1 MSWKRRLLAEG
12 ARGEGLEDIADQYA
26 DEAAHFF
33 VAKPDLEV
41 LRGLEL
47 PQPLGATD
55 DALSARSRAIA
66 DAVANAAAAAGASD
80 VHLVVGH
87 LHAHEVAWRL
97 AEGPRANAP
106 KSQIS

>member
-1 MSWKRRLLAEG
+1 
-12 ARGEGLEDIADQYA
+12 
-26 DEAAHFF
+26 HFF
-33 VAKPDLEV
+33 VATPDLEI

-55 DALSARSRAIA
+55 DSLSARSRAIA
-66 DAVANAAAAAGASD
+66 DAVAVDAVAAGASA

-97 AEGPRANAP
+97 SEGPRAKATG
-106 KSQIS
+106 SQVS